1 MLVHLHQHRSAHRFT
16 HKPPVMELRRVKA
29 FQQSCIYWITV
40 LTVMVTSPSFLRAD
54 PDTQIFRVDPLALLS
69 GTLRTYQRAGCDR
82 ELVTLSCPR
91 GTSIS
96 IEIAQYGR
104 SGDANERNLCPAST
118 EDALDI
124 SIPGT
129 EIEIKAPES
138 CTWPNALQYSLLQTV
153 VEACQKKRHCKFLAS
168 PKTFGGDPCPGQRKF
183 VEVAYKCRPYEFRS
197 KIACEND
204 VIQLICNPYSRIAI
218 YSANYGRTEYE
229 SLQCAQPQGVKE
241 ENCLAS
247 YATETVM
254 QKCHGRR
261 KCTLSADS
269 TTFGKPCR
277 PDSRMYLKVVYTCV
291 PRKVLKDRFEAA
303 PEPDEPL
310 QSDLE
315 QDQDELYD
323 EDQFFRESDAAPPGP
338 APKLQGG
345 PTNGRVSDVPVYV
358 GTSSSTP
365 AVPPRSIH
373 DIMDDSDFSFGENQE
388 KFYLYLIVAV
398 TVAILLCVSI
408 VIGRLVMQRR
418 RTAKDGDD
426 KFQTSNTGETTLPNG
441 FTDDISEIDA
451 DIDLQTPLPVPS
463 VSRSDSYGPYTPS
476 PGPYGNLGPSNISH
490 TSTTMLVPPCSMGAA
505 IMSTSQP
512 PGYLSGPINIMPSQ
526 LGSSIGAIRTPLA
539 AMTTLPRPHQGSQQQ
554 QQQLPP
560 GFLGGSVIGTQTLRR
575 LSSDHDGNTPRSLS
589 RGATNAQYYYG

>member
-1 MLVHLHQHRSAHRFT
+1 
-16 HKPPVMELRRVKA
+16 MELRQLELILHRL
-29 FQQSCIYWITV
+29 IRWITI
-40 LTVMVTSPSFLRAD
+40 LTLMLTSSAPLLRAN

-104 SGDANERNLCPAST
+104 SADANDRNLCPATT

-229 SLQCAQPQGVKE
+229 SLQCSQPQGVKE

-291 PRKVLKDRFEAA
+291 PRKVLKDRFDSA

-323 EDQFFRESDAAPPGP
+323 EDQFFRESDAVPPGP

-345 PTNGRVSDVPVYV
+345 PTNGGRVSDVPIFAGVP
-358 GTSSSTP
+358 SST
-365 AVPPRSIH
+365 AVAPPRSVQ
-373 DIMDDSDFSFGENQE
+373 DIIDEGDFPFGENQE

-408 VIGRLVMQRR
+408 VIGRLVVQRR
-418 RTAKDGDD
+418 RAGAQNGDD
-426 KFQTSNTGETTLPNG
+426 KFQNSNKGETTLPNG

-463 VSRSDSYGPYTPS
+463 VSRSDSYGHYTPS

-490 TSTTMLVPPCSMGAA
+490 TSTTMLVPPCSMGA
-505 IMSTSQP
+505 IMTTSQP
-512 PGYLSGPINIMPSQ
+512 PSYLSGPINMMPSQ
-526 LGSSIGAIRTPLA
+526 LTSSIGAIRTPLA
-539 AMTTLPRPHQGSQQQ
+539 AMTTLPRPHQGT
-554 QQQLPP
+554 QQLPP
-560 GFLGGSVIGTQTLRR
+560 GFLSGGSVIGTQTLRR

>member
-1 MLVHLHQHRSAHRFT
+1 MLFGL
-16 HKPPVMELRRVKA
+16 
-29 FQQSCIYWITV
+29 Y
-40 LTVMVTSPSFLRAD
+40 
-54 PDTQIFRVDPLALLS
+54 
-69 GTLRTYQRAGCDR
+69 
-82 ELVTLSCPR
+82 
-91 GTSIS
+91 
-96 IEIAQYGR
+96 
-104 SGDANERNLCPAST
+104 
-118 EDALDI
+118 
-124 SIPGT
+124 
-129 EIEIKAPES
+129 
-138 CTWPNALQYSLLQTV
+138 YSLLQTV

-241 ENCLAS
+241 E
-247 YATETVM
+247 M
-254 QKCHGRR
+254 
-261 KCTLSADS
+261 
-269 TTFGKPCR
+269 
-277 PDSRMYLKVVYTCV
+277 

-373 DIMDDSDFSFGENQE
+373 DIMDDSDFSFGVENQE

-408 VIGRLVMQRR
+408 VIGRLVVQRR

-490 TSTTMLVPPCSMGAA
+490 TSTTMLVPPCSMGA

-526 LGSSIGAIRTPLA
+526 LGSSIGKCFFPPWST
-539 AMTTLPRPHQGSQQQ
+539 GS
-554 QQQLPP
+554 
-560 GFLGGSVIGTQTLRR
+560 FVD
-575 LSSDHDGNTPRSLS
+575 LSIVMLCLKKKVLITM
-589 RGATNAQYYYG
+589 

>member
-1 MLVHLHQHRSAHRFT
+1 
-16 HKPPVMELRRVKA
+16 MELMKTKSIQHHL
-29 FQQSCIYWITV
+29 FYWIIIFLL
-40 LTVMVTSPSFLRAD
+40 LTTSPLSLRAN
-54 PDTQIFRVDPLALLS
+54 PETPIFRVDPLALLS

-82 ELVTLSCPR
+82 ELVTLGCPR

-96 IEIAQYGR
+96 IEVAQYGR
-104 SGDANERNLCPAST
+104 TGDANEQNLCPPST
-118 EDALDI
+118 EDSLEI
-124 SIPGT
+124 NLPGT

-168 PKTFGGDPCPGQRKF
+168 PPDPCPGHRKF

-218 YSANYGRTEYE
+218 YSASYGRTEYE
-229 SLQCAQPQGVKE
+229 SLQCSQPQGVKE
-241 ENCLAS
+241 ETCLAS

-315 QDQDELYD
+315 QDHDDLYD
-323 EDQFFRESDAAPPGP
+323 EDQFFRESDGVPPGP

-345 PTNGRVSDVPVYV
+345 PANNRVSDIPSYV
-358 GTSSSTP
+358 AASSTP
-365 AVPPRSIH
+365 PVPLRPIQ
-373 DIMDDSDFSFGENQE
+373 DIMEDNEFSFEEHQE
-388 KFYLYLIVAV
+388 KFYIYLVVAV
-398 TVAILLCVSI
+398 VAAILLCLSI
-408 VIGRLVMQRR
+408 VVGRVALRKR
-418 RTAKDGDD
+418 RTPKEND

-490 TSTTMLVPPCSMGAA
+490 TSTTMLVPPCSMAT
-505 IMSTSQP
+505 MMTSGP
-512 PGYLSGPINIMPSQ
+512 PTGYLSGPINIIPSQ
-526 LGSSIGAIRTPLA
+526 LGQSIGGIRTPIA
-539 AMTTLPRPHQGSQQQ
+539 AMSTLPRPHQQQ
-554 QQQLPP
+554 PP
-560 GFLGGSVIGTQTLRR
+560 AFLGGAGSLMGQSQTLRR
-575 LSSDHDGNTPRSLS
+575 LSSEFEGNTPRSLS
-589 RGATNAQYYYG
+589 RGAANTQFYYG

>member
-1 MLVHLHQHRSAHRFT
+1 
-16 HKPPVMELRRVKA
+16 MELRQPLHRSQHHRVLR
-29 FQQSCIYWITV
+29 WIAV
-40 LTVMVTSPSFLRAD
+40 FAMLTVTPPPVLLAET
-54 PDTQIFRVDPLALLS
+54 DTQIFRVDPLALLS

-82 ELVTLSCPR
+82 EYVTLSCPR

-104 SGDANERNLCPAST
+104 SGDANLCPAST

-153 VEACQKKRHCKFLAS
+153 VEACQKKSHCKFLAS

-310 QSDLE
+310 QSDLD

-345 PTNGRVSDVPVYV
+345 PTNGRVSDVPIFA
-358 GTSSSTP
+358 GAPTSTAPS
-365 AVPPRSIH
+365 PPRSIQ
-373 DIMDDSDFSFGENQE
+373 DIMDDGEFPFGENQE

-408 VIGRLVMQRR
+408 VIGRLVVQRR
-418 RTAKDGDD
+418 RTVKEDD

-490 TSTTMLVPPCSMGAA
+490 TSTTMLVPPCSMSA

-512 PGYLSGPINIMPSQ
+512 PGYMSGPINIMPSQ

-539 AMTTLPRPHQGSQQQ
+539 AMTTLPRPHQGQGLQQQ
-554 QQQLPP
+554 QQQQQQQHQLPP
-560 GFLGGSVIGTQTLRR
+560 GFLGSIGAGSIIGHTQTLRR
-575 LSSDHDGNTPRSLS
+575 LSGDHEGNTPRSLS

>member
-1 MLVHLHQHRSAHRFT
+1 MLSPL
-16 HKPPVMELRRVKA
+16 
-29 FQQSCIYWITV
+29 
-40 LTVMVTSPSFLRAD
+40 SPSNLFRSLL
-54 PDTQIFRVDPLALLS
+54 IFAGLS
-69 GTLRTYQRAGCDR
+69 
-82 ELVTLSCPR
+82 
-91 GTSIS
+91 
-96 IEIAQYGR
+96 
-104 SGDANERNLCPAST
+104 
-118 EDALDI
+118 
-124 SIPGT
+124 
-129 EIEIKAPES
+129 
-138 CTWPNALQYSLLQTV
+138 LQYSLLQTV

-241 ENCLAS
+241 ESKYPAPAS
-247 YATETVM
+247 N
-254 QKCHGRR
+254 RR
-261 KCTLSADS
+261 SLTL
-269 TTFGKPCR
+269 
-277 PDSRMYLKVVYTCV
+277 L

-463 VSRSDSYGPYTPS
+463 VSRSDSNQTCLPFARSLHAFSLPACGFLFHDCHPSNGRARTDCVASHQSYGPYTPS

>member
-1 MLVHLHQHRSAHRFT
+1 
-16 HKPPVMELRRVKA
+16 MELRQLHRSLHHRVLRWVA
-29 FQQSCIYWITV
+29 VFAMLS
-40 LTVMVTSPSFLRAD
+40 VTPSVLRAD
-54 PDTQIFRVDPLALLS
+54 PDTQIFRVDPL
-69 GTLRTYQRAGCDR
+69 
-82 ELVTLSCPR
+82 
-91 GTSIS
+91 
-96 IEIAQYGR
+96 
-104 SGDANERNLCPAST
+104 DANLCPAST

-153 VEACQKKRHCKFLAS
+153 VEACQKKSHCKFLAS

-310 QSDLE
+310 QSDLD

-345 PTNGRVSDVPVYV
+345 PTNGRVSDVPIFI
-358 GTSSSTP
+358 GAPTTSTVPS
-365 AVPPRSIH
+365 PPRSIQ
-373 DIMDDSDFSFGENQE
+373 DIMDDGEFPFGENQE

-398 TVAILLCVSI
+398 TVAILLCISI
-408 VIGRLVMQRR
+408 VIGRLVVQRR
-418 RTAKDGDD
+418 RTVKEDD

-490 TSTTMLVPPCSMGAA
+490 TSTTMLVPPCSMSA

-512 PGYLSGPINIMPSQ
+512 PGYMSGPVNIMPSQ

-539 AMTTLPRPHQGSQQQ
+539 AMTTLPRPHQGQGLQHGQQQ
-554 QQQLPP
+554 QHQLPP
-560 GFLGGSVIGTQTLRR
+560 GFLGSIGAGSIIGHTQTLRR
-575 LSSDHDGNTPRSLS
+575 LSGDHEGNTPRSLS

>member
-1 MLVHLHQHRSAHRFT
+1 
-16 HKPPVMELRRVKA
+16 MELRQVKT
-29 FQQSCIYWITV
+29 FQQSCIYWITILMM
-40 LTVMVTSPSFLRAD
+40 LTTSPSFLRAN
-54 PDTQIFRVDPLALLS
+54 PETQIFRVDPLALLS

-104 SGDANERNLCPAST
+104 SGDANEQNLCPAST

-129 EIEIKAPES
+129 EIEIKSPES

-153 VEACQKKRHCKFLAS
+153 VDACQKKHHCKFRAS
-168 PKTFGGDPCPGQRKF
+168 PKTFGGDPCPGLRKF
-183 VEVAYKCRPYEFRS
+183 VEVAYKCRPFEFRS

-345 PTNGRVSDVPVYV
+345 PTNGRVSDVPIYV
-358 GTSSSTP
+358 GTSSSTV
-365 AVPPRSIH
+365 ASPPRSIH

-408 VIGRLVMQRR
+408 VIGRLVVQRR

-490 TSTTMLVPPCSMGAA
+490 TSTTMLVPPCSMGA

-539 AMTTLPRPHQGSQQQ
+539 AMTTLPRPHQAS
-554 QQQLPP
+554 QQLPP